1 MASDDLTLLILAA
14 GKGTRM
20 RSDRPKVL
28 HPLGG
33 QPLIAH
39 VLDAG
44 AALSA
49 RGAVAVL
56 APDSAEIGPY
66 LEKAP
71 YPIRVAIQDPPLGT
85 GHAVR
90 CALDLLPGHGTA
102 LIVYGDTPLMRPQTL
117 LDLVQARVAADAA
130 VAVLGMRPPETQGYG
145 RLAFDNGE
153 LVAIVEARHADPV
166 LLRVG
171 LCNSGVMAVDA
182 SRLRELVEALEVH
195 ADRNEYYLTEIVA
208 LAHQRGWR
216 CTATEGPWEDGI
228 GINSQVQLAEAE
240 TILQNRLRRVAL
252 DNGVIM
258 RAPDTVHLSVDT
270 RLAAGCEIEP
280 YVVFGPG
287 VTVGEGACIH
297 SFSYL
302 ERSDVRN
309 GAQVG
314 PFARLRPGARIHEG
328 AKVGNFVEIK
338 NADILAGTKVSHLSY
353 VGDAAV
359 GPRANVGAG
368 TITCNYDGFG
378 KFRTEIGEDAS
389 IGANSSLVAPVRIG
403 NGAMT
408 AAGSTITSDVEDDAL
423 GHSRTEQQTVPQAAA
438 RFRAKRAAGKRNP

>member
-1 MASDDLTLLILAA
+1 MASDDLSLLILAA

-56 APDSAEIGPY
+56 APDSNDVRPF
-66 LEKAP
+66 LNKAP
-71 YPIRVAIQDPPLGT
+71 YPIEVAIQDPPLGT

-90 CALDLLPGHGTA
+90 CALDLLPSHGTV

-117 LDLVQARVAADAA
+117 LELVHARIAADAA

-153 LVAIVEARHADPV
+153 LIAIVEARHADPV

-182 SRLRELVEALEVH
+182 ARLRELVEAIEVH
-195 ADRNEYYLTEIVA
+195 SERNEYYLTDIVA
-208 LAHQRGWR
+208 LAHRRGWY

-240 TILQNRLRRVAL
+240 AILQGRLRRAAL
-252 DNGVIM
+252 DRGVIM

-270 RLAAGCEIEP
+270 RLAPGCEIGP
-280 YVVFGPG
+280 YVVFGPR
-287 VTVGEGACIH
+287 VTVGEGARVH

-302 ERSDVRN
+302 EQSEVHN
-309 GAQVG
+309 GAEVG

-328 AKVGNFVEIK
+328 AKIGNFVEIK
-338 NADILAGTKVSHLSY
+338 NADILDGTKISHLSY
-353 VGDAAV
+353 VGDAVV

-378 KFRTEIGEDAS
+378 KHRTEIGEDAS
-389 IGANSSLVAPVRIG
+389 VGAINALIAPVRIG
-403 NGAMT
+403 RGAMT
-408 AAGSTITSDVEDDAL
+408 AAGSTITDDIDDDAL
-423 GHSRTEQQTVPQAAA
+423 GHSRTEQRAIPQAAA
-438 RFRAKRAAGKRNP
+438 RFRAKRAGKRNS